1 MKNKNWTLRYTL
13 INVFYFVAFA
23 TIHGFAAVFLLS
35 RDFSNT
41 EVGIA
46 LALANILSVIG
57 QPIVAGIVDRSSLVT
72 NRRVLMAAAAIMLF
86 GSLALCFISAPKPV
100 IFALFVLIYTVQ
112 FIAMSILIAIS
123 FEYRSAGCKHNFGLA
138 RGLGS
143 ASFAVT
149 AAVMGPVIEKSGPT
163 VNMYVTVAVMVLM
176 FAVVFFF
183 RLPEDAGVSKADT
196 AEKEEDAPTNNFI
209 DFVRKYPMFML
220 FMLGVSCVFF
230 SHNMLN
236 DYLIQIIRHLGGGEA
251 ELGYAQFLQAILELP
266 VMALMVFVLRKI
278 NAKAVLVF
286 CMMAFLVKVV
296 VMYLATGLPGMYASQ
311 SIQFFAYSVFIPT
324 SAYYADKLMKGG
336 DKVKGQAYINS
347 AITLGGVFSNIVCG
361 PVLDKHG
368 VPAMLMVGIAV
379 CLVGVAISVVSMT
392 GRKRG
397 VKNETF

>member
-1 MKNKNWTLRYTL
+1 MKNKNWTLRYSL

-23 TIHGFAAVFLLS
+23 TIHGFAAVFLLN
-35 RDFSNT
+35 RGFSNT

-57 QPIVAGIVDRSSLVT
+57 QPIVAGIVDRSRLVT

-86 GSLALCFISAPKPV
+86 GSLALSFLTRPKAL
-100 IFALFVLIYTVQ
+100 IFVLFVLIYTVQ
-112 FIAMSILIAIS
+112 FIAMSFLIAIS
-123 FEYRSAGCKHNFGLA
+123 FEYRSAGCKHHFGLA

-149 AAVMGPVIEKSGPT
+149 AAIMGPIIEEKGPG
-163 VNMYVTVAVMVLM
+163 VNMCLTVAVMVLM

-183 RLPEDAGVSKADT
+183 RLPDNAGVSASKKAE
-196 AEKEEDAPTNNFI
+196 AEDDAPTNNFI
-209 DFVRKYPMFML
+209 EFVKKYPMFML

-236 DYLIQIIRHLGGGEA
+236 DYLIQIIRHLGGGET

-278 NAKAVLVF
+278 NAKAVLMF
-286 CMMAFLVKVV
+286 SMTAFLVKVV
-296 VMYLATGLPGMYASQ
+296 IMYLATGLPGMYASQ

-324 SAYYADKLMKGG
+324 SAHYADKLMKGG

-361 PVLDKHG
+361 PVLDRHG
-368 VPAMLMVGIAV
+368 VPAMLMVGIAT
-379 CLVGVAISVVSMT
+379 CLVGTAISVVALA
-392 GRKRG
+392 GKKRG